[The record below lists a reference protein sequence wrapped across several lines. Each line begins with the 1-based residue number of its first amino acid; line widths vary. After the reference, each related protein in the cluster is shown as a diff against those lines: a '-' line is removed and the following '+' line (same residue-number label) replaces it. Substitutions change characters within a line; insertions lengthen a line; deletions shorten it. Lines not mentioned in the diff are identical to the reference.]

1 MKKIEKLTPE
11 QEALLPAFVDYGL
24 QYGLNTSP
32 CDRPKAEAAIRAHYA
47 ALNRP
52 EPKLIIWL
60 DSPHQGAIGAAM
72 LAGTKFSGDQV
83 RVQVWA
89 QVWDQVR
96 DQVGD
101 QVWDQ
106 VRDQV
111 GAQVRDQVP
120 STYINYSDYGWV
132 SFYEYFRRHTNIKFP
147 KKLLDKFD
155 SIAAGLKSGIY
166 EIYPHKGL
174 CVGVRPPE
182 KIFRD
187 EHGRIHNTEGPAI
200 RFRDGFSV
208 YAIHGRRLPAW
219 IWERR
224 DTITREEFLQE
235 KNAEVRGGMYA
246 VLGQKR
252 VFDLIGAEEVARE
265 SANNETYILYRTK
278 ERIGGKFWQWVGVKC
293 PSTGTDYLLGVPDS
307 VTSPMAGASGT
318 WGLQKEDYII
328 NQHT

>member
-72 LAGTKFSGDQV
+72 LAGTKFSGAQV
-83 RVQVWA
+83 RAQVWA
-89 QVWDQVR
+89 
-96 DQVGD
+96 

-293 PSTGTDYLLGVPDS
+293 PTTGTDYLLGVPDS